1 MPAKAAGVPD
11 AVGTMLPQTSIVPQ
25 AESAAAQLQSD
36 TSPTSL
42 INSSTHKVAWM
53 RLGRKMA
60 YCEDEDCVKL
70 WSGTTAETW
79 QCMVFSD
86 AFKGIEA

>member
-1 MPAKAAGVPD
+1 VAAKAAGVPD
-11 AVGTMLPQTSIVPQ
+11 AMGPMLTKTSIVP
-25 AESAAAQLQSD
+25 ARSAAVQLEAD
-36 TSPTSL
+36 TSPTSV
-42 INSSTHKVAWM
+42 INSSTHKPAWM

-60 YCEDEDCVKL
+60 YCEDAECVKL
-70 WSGTTAETW
+70 WAGTTAETW